1 MFSLFKSSSK
11 AAPAGDTLAAGTCY
25 ERFAEGATM
34 LDVRTPG
41 EFGKGHLMCAQNV
54 DVMANDFR
62 QRVEEL
68 GLDPSKPVY
77 LYCRSG
83 NRSGQAAKIL
93 RQMGFVEAFN
103 VGSFDAL
110 KAVGFETD

>member
-1 MFSLFKSSSK
+1 MFSFLKK
-11 AAPAGDTLAAGTCY
+11 NAGSTALTASTCL
-25 ERFAEGATM
+25 ERYTEGATM
-34 LDVRTPG
+34 LDVRTAR
-41 EFGKGHLMCAQNV
+41 EFSEGHLACAQNV
-54 DVMANDFR
+54 DVMSADFR
-62 QRVEEL
+62 EQVEAL
-68 GLDPSKPVY
+68 GLDPSLPVY

-110 KAVGFETD
+110 EAVGFETA